1 MYEVS
6 IRDDTSIKDILNSMQ
21 PELLEVIVISQLLP
35 YLMKYGLLTTD
46 EKQELQMETTT
57 DYKKAL
63 NLLSS
68 IIGTKG
74 SEGEKNFIKALYEL
88 SKKPGNPGYADVINK
103 LRQKGITVNETSNDS
118 TKALTTNTTDD
129 QSSTSSMDDIFAH

>member
-6 IRDDTSIKDILNSMQ
+6 IRDGTSIKDVLNFMQ

-35 YLMKYGLLTTD
+35 CLTKYGLLTTD

-74 SEGEKNFIKALYEL
+74 SEGGKDFIKALYEL
-88 SKKPGNPGYADVINK
+88 SEKLGNPGYV
-103 LRQKGITVNETSNDS
+103 
-118 TKALTTNTTDD
+118 
-129 QSSTSSMDDIFAH
+129 

>member
-1 MYEVS
+1 MVV
-6 IRDDTSIKDILNSMQ
+6 LNSML
-21 PELLEVIVISQLLP
+21 PELLQLIKMSQLLP
-35 YLMKYGLLTTD
+35 YLVKYGLLTTD

-63 NLLSS
+63 NFLSS

-88 SKKPGNPGYADVINK
+88 SKKPGNSRYRDVINK
-103 LRQKGITVNETSNDS
+103 LQQKGITVNETSDDS

-129 QSSTSSMDDIFAH
+129 QSGTSSMDDTSAH